1 MIIKSEHGKMEK
13 FWKKFSSNQKNVR
26 IQIDLKRFGPIVE
39 RRLETHSDLDLNIP
53 IEIVWMKPRPF
64 FYSFSEKICD
74 FFQR

>member
-1 MIIKSEHGKMEK
+1 MEGFGSFRK
-13 FWKKFSSNQKNVR
+13 ASSNQKNIR
-26 IQIDLKRFGPIVE
+26 IQTDKNRLGPIVE

>member
-1 MIIKSEHGKMEK
+1 MEGFGSFRK
-13 FWKKFSSNQKNVR
+13 ISSNQKNIR
-26 IQIDLKRFGPIVE
+26 IQTDKNRLGPIVE

>member
-1 MIIKSEHGKMEK
+1 MEGFGSFRK
-13 FWKKFSSNQKNVR
+13 ISSNQKNIR
-26 IQIDLKRFGPIVE
+26 IQTDKNRLGPIVK

>member
-1 MIIKSEHGKMEK
+1 MEGFGSFRK
-13 FWKKFSSNQKNVR
+13 VSSNQKNIR
-26 IQIDLKRFGPIVE
+26 IQTDKNRLGPIVE